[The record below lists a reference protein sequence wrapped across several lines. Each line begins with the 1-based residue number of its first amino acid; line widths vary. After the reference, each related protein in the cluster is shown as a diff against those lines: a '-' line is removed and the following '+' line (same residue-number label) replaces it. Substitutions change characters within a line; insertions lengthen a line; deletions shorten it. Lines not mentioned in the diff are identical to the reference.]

1 MTTALRYYS
10 KFGHSE
16 KLAQALGEVATTTQ
30 ASVATP
36 LEGTGDNLYLV
47 AGIFLGKVNKDMI
60 QFIRNLKPEQVGKV
74 VLVGSSALIQ
84 DPVKEMREALQEG
97 GIAVY
102 ERAFTC
108 KGAMGPVHSGHPNS
122 EDIDVL
128 KLFVASIQ
136 GE

>member
-1 MTTALRYYS
+1 MTTAIRYYS

-16 KLAQALGEVATTTQ
+16 KLAQAIGEVAKTTPAT
-30 ASVATP
+30 VATP
-36 LEGTGDNLYLV
+36 LEGKVDVLYLV
-47 AGIFLGKVNKDMI
+47 AGIFLGKINKDMI
-60 QFIRNLKPEQVGKV
+60 QFIKNLKPEQVGKV

-84 DPVKEMREALQEG
+84 DPVKEMKDALKEV
-97 GIAVY
+97 GIAVH
-102 ERAFTC
+102 ERTFSC
-108 KGAMGPVHSGHPNS
+108 KGSMGPLHGGHPSS